1 MSPNVQKTDKFSFEM
16 KSRQPMGV
24 DKVASFE
31 KLTNFTKNSTLL
43 ESSN

>member
-1 MSPNVQKTDKFSFEM
+1 MQKTDKLSF
-16 KSRQPMGV
+16 KKTSRQPTGV

-31 KLTNFTKNSTLL
+31 KLTNFAENFTRM